1 MQADQIICYSK
12 TEPIYGAFVVVLAA
26 HVHFVDNFSRLFG
39 SVWSSRYLVIN
50 NGNSAGNYAVYY
62 SIYHCIFL

>member
-26 HVHFVDNFSRLFG
+26 HVHFVDNFSGVSRLFG
-39 SVWSSRYLVIN
+39 VHVIW
-50 NGNSAGNYAVYY
+50 
-62 SIYHCIFL
+62 L